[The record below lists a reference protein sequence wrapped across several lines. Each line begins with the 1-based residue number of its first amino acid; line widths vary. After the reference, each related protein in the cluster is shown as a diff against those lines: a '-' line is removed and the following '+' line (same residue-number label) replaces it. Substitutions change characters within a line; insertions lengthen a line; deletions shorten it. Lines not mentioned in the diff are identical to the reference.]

1 MPLARTFLT
10 RYDFLWDY
18 NERRENGSVCTNQ
31 LCIFGNKATEPVN
44 SIQFDSFWKVFVTET
59 CLPGSASVG
68 SRYYKSVA
76 VA

>member
-1 MPLARTFLT
+1 MKEEKTEVFVQTSCAYLVTKQQN
-10 RYDFLWDY
+10 LWTVF
-18 NERRENGSVCTNQ
+18 S
-31 LCIFGNKATEPVN
+31 
-44 SIQFDSFWKVFVTET
+44 FDSFWKVFVTET